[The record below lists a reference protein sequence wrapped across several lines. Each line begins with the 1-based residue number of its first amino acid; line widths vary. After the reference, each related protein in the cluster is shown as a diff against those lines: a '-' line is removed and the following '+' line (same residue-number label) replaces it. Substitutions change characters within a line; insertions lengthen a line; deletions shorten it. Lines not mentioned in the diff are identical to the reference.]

1 MRTYRITEEDD
12 SDSGAGII
20 IALVVIGAILTFVI
34 KVLAYVLPVAAVVG
48 IVVLIVK
55 LRKKSKEKKMQEE
68 INAAEKERTEKKR
81 AMDELSEW
89 KSLLERGAITKSE
102 FETQKS
108 QLLRKINQP
117 SATDDVK
124 LLT

>member
-81 AMDELSEW
+81 AMDELSQW
-89 KSLLERGAITKSE
+89 RSLLESGAITKSE
-102 FETQKS
+102 FEAQKS

-117 SATDDVK
+117 SATDDIK

>member
-68 INAAEKERTEKKR
+68 INTAEKERTEKKR
-81 AMDELSEW
+81 AMEELSEW